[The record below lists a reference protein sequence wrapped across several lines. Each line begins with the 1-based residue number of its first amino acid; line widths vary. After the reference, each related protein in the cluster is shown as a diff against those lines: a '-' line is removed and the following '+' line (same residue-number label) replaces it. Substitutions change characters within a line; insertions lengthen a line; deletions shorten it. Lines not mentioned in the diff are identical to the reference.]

1 MKIWRRR
8 SEVAHSAILI
18 DYSNNAR
25 NVLHTP
31 STVHPA
37 LKIMI
42 LAIAVRNCLVT
53 SGKMRKLMHLEFQ
66 NTNFYRTK
74 FIVSTKNK
82 IWQVASSLKFT
93 SSLAKCAKVWSFF
106 FFFFAAEAKTTKYPK

>member
-1 MKIWRRR
+1 MASELRVWRSNRSATLPPDRMKIWRRR
-8 SEVAHSAILI
+8 RSGVAHSSILI
-18 DYSNNAR
+18 DYSNNAK
-25 NVLHTP
+25 NALHTP

-66 NTNFYRTK
+66 NTDFYRTK
-74 FIVSTKNK
+74 FFVLTKNK
-82 IWQVASSLKFT
+82 I
-93 SSLAKCAKVWSFF
+93 
-106 FFFFAAEAKTTKYPK
+106 

>member
-1 MKIWRRR
+1 MLPPDRMKILRRR

-25 NVLHTP
+25 NALHTP
-31 STVHPA
+31 SAVHPA
-37 LKIMI
+37 MKIMI

-74 FIVSTKNK
+74 FIVSTKKK
-82 IWQVASSLKFT
+82 I
-93 SSLAKCAKVWSFF
+93 
-106 FFFFAAEAKTTKYPK
+106 